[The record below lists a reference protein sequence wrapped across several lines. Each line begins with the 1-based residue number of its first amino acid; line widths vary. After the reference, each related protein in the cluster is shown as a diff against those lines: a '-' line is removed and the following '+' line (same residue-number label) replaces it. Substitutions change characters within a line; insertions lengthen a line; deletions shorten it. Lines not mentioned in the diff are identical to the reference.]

1 MDATDVDRKDRARSW
16 RTVAAGGAVAAVVA
30 VTSSLGWWDGS
41 GRTEE
46 RAPDVE
52 VVGAAPAGAAPAGDE
67 APNPAASCTPGGAES
82 VATGGDGG
90 TPDPWAAG
98 NEAARRWLDAHP
110 QDAPGGG

>member
-46 RAPDVE
+46 PAPDVE
-52 VVGAAPAGAAPAGDE
+52 VVGAAPAGNE
-67 APNPAASCTPGGAES
+67 APDPAPGPAASCTPGGAES

-90 TPDPWAAG
+90 TPNPWAAG
-98 NEAARRWLDAHP
+98 NEAARRWFDAHP